1 MPPIADKHLEERIL
15 KAAQRLLRT
24 RGENGLTLR
33 AVAREASTTTP
44 TLYKRFRNKGA
55 LRFALANRFRD
66 ELTADLL
73 SSPAVEQ
80 SHRKFLAYV
89 ESHPRE
95 YELLAQY
102 WGHFFTSPRAVRS
115 WLLAQIATRFGGS
128 ADQYA
133 AVYDGI
139 FLLCHGASTLL
150 ISAPDQA
157 VLKATRDICTKVC
170 DELLQNAPLFRSP
183 QQQTENT
190 ESKSQN
196 LQPESTA

>member
-24 RGENGLTLR
+24 RGDKGLTLR

-44 TLYKRFRNKGA
+44 TLYKRFRNKGT

-73 SSPAVEQ
+73 SSPTIEQ
-80 SHRKFLAYV
+80 SHRRFLAYA

-95 YELLAQY
+95 YELLGQY
-102 WGHFFTSPRAVRS
+102 WGHFFSTPRAVRS
-115 WLLAQIATRFGGS
+115 WLLAQLTARFGGD

-157 VLKATRDICTKVC
+157 VLDATREICTKVC
-170 DELLQNAPLFRSP
+170 DELLQNAPLFRSSK
-183 QQQTENT
+183 QQAETA
-190 ESKSQN
+190 ESKVPG
-196 LQPESTA
+196 LRPESTA

>member
-15 KAAQRLLRT
+15 KSAQRLLRA
-24 RGENGLTLR
+24 RGDKGLALR

-73 SSPAVEQ
+73 SSPTIEQ
-80 SHRKFLAYV
+80 SHRRFLAYV

-95 YELLAQY
+95 YELLGQY
-102 WGHFFTSPRAVRS
+102 WGHFFSSPRAVRS
-115 WLLAQIATRFGGS
+115 WLLTQLTARFGGV

-157 VLKATRDICTKVC
+157 VLEATRNICTRVC
-170 DELLQNAPLFRSP
+170 DELLQNAPLFRS
-183 QQQTENT
+183 
-190 ESKSQN
+190 SQHRAEPVETKASG
-196 LQPESTA
+196 LKPEA

>member
-15 KAAQRLLRT
+15 KAAQRLLRS
-24 RGENGLTLR
+24 RGDKGLTLR

-55 LRFALANRFRD
+55 LRLALANRFRD

-73 SSPAVEQ
+73 SSPTIEL
-80 SHRKFLAYV
+80 SHRRFLAYV

-95 YELLAQY
+95 YELLGQY

-115 WLLAQIATRFGGS
+115 WLLTQIATRFGGD
-128 ADQYA
+128 ADQYG
-133 AVYDGI
+133 AVYDGV

-150 ISAPDQA
+150 ISAPDEA
-157 VLKATRDICTKVC
+157 ILKATREICIRVC
-170 DELLQNAPLFRSP
+170 DELLKNAPLFESAQP
-183 QQQTENT
+183 QAETT
-190 ESKSQN
+190 ESKPPS
-196 LQPESTA
+196 LRPDSTL